1 MSNVWQILVIMCG
14 LIALYLLLFY
24 SGGTGTLGNAVSG
37 LLTGETKA
45 LQGR

>member
-1 MSNVWQILVIMCG
+1 MSGVWQVLVIMLG

-24 SGGTGTLGNAVSG
+24 SGGTTSLSTGVSN